1 MEGIYRWVNPSGHFQ
16 STHKGLHTATTG
28 EKGEEFDIVF
38 RDVPQEEE
46 GEGGVFVK
54 VPRKTAKKK
63 GKGKSKKGGKKKRE
77 ILFRTK
83 VRKRLLKEYHSLVS
97 KRKKI
102 NKAIRDNRRH
112 RNQLVF
118 HRK

>member
-1 MEGIYRWVNPSGHFQ
+1 MVGIYRWVNPSGHSQ
-16 STHKGLHTATTG
+16 STHKGLHTATAG

-38 RDVPQEEE
+38 REAPQEEE

-54 VPRKTAKKK
+54 VPRKSGKKKK
-63 GKGKSKKGGKKKRE
+63 GKGKTKGGKKKRE